1 MGSNQFFKIS
11 EVIQAGT
18 IDLDMEN
25 ILNKDEIIFK
35 KNNIKYINR

>member
-1 MGSNQFFKIS
+1 MGNDQFYKIS

-25 ILNKDEIIFK
+25 ILNKDEIIYK
-35 KNNIKYINR
+35 NNNIKYINR